1 MRLEY
6 TEEQERQLRIT
17 ELEAVLDNGLYE
29 NEEDKQSLEL
39 ELQSLQKNTDKK
51 ENIMNEWY
59 KTDDLQWCKSLG
71 NRRYKFIQ
79 AICLGS
85 MWSDICPANAKDN
98 YNVCSGL
105 IDLNDYSEEEIE
117 SVISSYYD
125 SYSDM
130 LRSYGVSKENARDLD
145 SIVAECIFEEECL
158 IEDHSHGMFEKDK
171 AVQYVETWIK
181 EQ

>member
-105 IDLNDYSEEEIE
+105 IDLNDYSKEEIE

-171 AVQYVETWIK
+171 AVQYIETWVNNP
-181 EQ
+181 